1 MPLTGSKLLFPA
13 GKKRIVGN
21 PSACKNIC
29 TTINNKVS
37 LPLCLEFSSNDHNIY
52 VMLLT

>member
-13 GKKRIVGN
+13 GKKRSVGN

-29 TTINNKVS
+29 TTINNKV
-37 LPLCLEFSSNDHNIY
+37 PLCLEFSSNDHNIY